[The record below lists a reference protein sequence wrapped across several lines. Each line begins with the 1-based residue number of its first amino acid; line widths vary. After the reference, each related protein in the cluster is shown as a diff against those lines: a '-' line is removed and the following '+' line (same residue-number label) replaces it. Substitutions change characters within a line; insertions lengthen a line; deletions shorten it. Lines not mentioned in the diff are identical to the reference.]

1 MNRVEYRCVLLR
13 PHSRAV
19 LAFADA
25 SGVHL
30 PRVHIPPAARPA
42 YELQRAIRN
51 RWGLNIFV
59 LDASPALDGF
69 EGCAIAELLASPAA
83 LKFSDVLIEQLIP
96 SELSEGEW
104 GRLQLLLKERP
115 EKPICHFGWVDE
127 AVAWIESATGRRFSS
142 KQSLKQANAG
152 GGFALFRVRSDD
164 GRHYWLK
171 ATAEPNAHEYRI
183 TEFLAELCPEY
194 LPKLVATRKEWNA
207 WLTEDAGRPISNPPG
222 PAELDAAAAGM
233 AQFQLRTIGLS
244 DDLLNRGASDHR
256 LPVLRSAI
264 DSVIGYL
271 IEAMSRQTSTKAI
284 PISRNRL
291 LELATILHETCF
303 RMEALH
309 IPDALLHND
318 LNSGNILSDGTHCVF
333 IDWCETSVGNP
344 FLSCERLCQLN
355 QAHAESARKAYRD
368 IWLHRLSTEQVDEA
382 VRLAPLLAIY
392 AYLYGRGEWLLRT
405 QSVSHHFEGYA
416 RSLARHMDRAA
427 KGLSFMEALCP

>member
-164 GRHYWLK
+164 GRHYWVK

-183 TEFLAELCPEY
+183 TEFLAELCPEH

-284 PISRNRL
+284 PINQVL
-291 LELATILHETCF
+291 PFGMPFL
-303 RMEALH
+303 
-309 IPDALLHND
+309 
-318 LNSGNILSDGTHCVF
+318 CVF
-333 IDWCETSVGNP
+333 CFVTVYFRQVIIAFAVRYEYRRHGG
-344 FLSCERLCQLN
+344 LSL
-355 QAHAESARKAYRD
+355 
-368 IWLHRLSTEQVDEA
+368 
-382 VRLAPLLAIY
+382 VRLAAISETVIPF
-392 AYLYGRGEWLLRT
+392 RFRC
-405 QSVSHHFEGYA
+405 SSC
-416 RSLARHMDRAA
+416 
-427 KGLSFMEALCP
+427 ALIWRCSSISNIPIPC